1 MYIHHSWEKRN
12 RSSLIANRTLTDSQD
27 NKKTQQ
33 CYQPQP
39 GGVPRVHCNA
49 YHTYSSTDSTYIH
62 LDPTGIL
69 ATLHN
74 QEFMPPPVLA
84 ATMTLPK
91 KYQYRK
97 KNEKKVNDNGHDT
110 SKKRTRD
117 IYLPKT
123 VRKKLKL
130 FERIINEH
138 CFGKKF
144 RENNLRLKFV
154 AVIEGQYT
162 NPHIHL
168 IVEVHSNLSPS
179 ILKHLWKDRVSPRSS
194 IRATAVE
201 KVTEVDDLAGLAE
214 YLVKAVRWGE
224 VETEP
229 YFFGPKKTDDNQ
241 TGSSHE

>member
-1 MYIHHSWEKRN
+1 MSYTCLFWEERN
-12 RSSLIANRTLTDSQD
+12 CSSKLIREYSQD
-27 NKKTQQ
+27 NQPTQKRH
-33 CYQPQP
+33 QPQP
-39 GGVPRVHCNA
+39 GGDPRVHCNA
-49 YHTYSSTDSTYIH
+49 YHTYSSTDPTYIH

-69 ATLHN
+69 ATLRY
-74 QEFMPPPVLA
+74 QEFMPLPVLA
-84 ATMTLPK
+84 ATMTLSK
-91 KYQYRK
+91 KYQYKK
-97 KNEKKVNDNGHDT
+97 KNEKKVNDNGHDA
-110 SKKRTRD
+110 SKKRTRN
-117 IYLPKT
+117 IYLPGT
-123 VRKKLKL
+123 VRKKLL
-130 FERIINEH
+130 RFERIINEH

-144 RENNLRLKFV
+144 RENNLRLRFV

-168 IVEVHSNLSPS
+168 IVEAHSNLSPS

-229 YFFGPKKTDDNQ
+229 YFFGPKVT
-241 TGSSHE
+241 SSKNKRGTHAKA